1 MPEPL
6 TVGGS
11 RGTLTK
17 RAERDNRSA
26 WDAGG
31 EFDAAALAEKLRSEA
46 DRFLRERP
54 PERAGEERVFGA

>member
-26 WDAGG
+26 WDG
-31 EFDAAALAEKLRSEA
+31 EAFDAAALAEKLRSEA
-46 DRFLRERP
+46 DRFLRDRP
-54 PERAGEERVFGA
+54 PEVAGEQRVFGA